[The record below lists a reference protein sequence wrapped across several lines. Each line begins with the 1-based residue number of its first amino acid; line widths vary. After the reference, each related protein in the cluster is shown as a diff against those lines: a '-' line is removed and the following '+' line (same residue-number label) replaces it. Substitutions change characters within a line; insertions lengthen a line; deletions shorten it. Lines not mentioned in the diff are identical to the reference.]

1 MKMMKIEMTNV
12 VKVNYYLKRDKNDF
26 SDTLLTAIVSV
37 PEDSLPPMSEKDKKC
52 GGRLLKVYF
61 EKAVEIL
68 KNEIGPII
76 VYTNC
81 FIGKATVLY

>member
-1 MKMMKIEMTNV
+1 MMKIEMTNV
-12 VKVNYYLKRDKNDF
+12 VKVNYHPKRDKNNI

-61 EKAVEIL
+61 EKAAEIL
-68 KNEIGPII
+68 ENEIGPVNI
-76 VYTNC
+76 YENR
-81 FIGKATVLY
+81 FIGKITVLH

>member
-37 PEDSLPPMSEKDKKC
+37 PEDSLPS
-52 GGRLLKVYF
+52 L
-61 EKAVEIL
+61 
-68 KNEIGPII
+68 
-76 VYTNC
+76 
-81 FIGKATVLY
+81 

>member
-1 MKMMKIEMTNV
+1 
-12 VKVNYYLKRDKNDF
+12 
-26 SDTLLTAIVSV
+26 
-37 PEDSLPPMSEKDKKC
+37 MSEKDKKC

-81 FIGKATVLY
+81 LIGKATVLY